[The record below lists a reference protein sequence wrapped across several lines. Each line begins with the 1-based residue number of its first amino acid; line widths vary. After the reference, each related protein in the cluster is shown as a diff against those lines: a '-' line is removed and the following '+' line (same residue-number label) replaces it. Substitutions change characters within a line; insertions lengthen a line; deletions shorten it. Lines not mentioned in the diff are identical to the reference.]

1 MKKINAYSIFTIIF
15 IAIVSL
21 SLFSCSD
28 NNGGGNIIN
37 PQEPVDTSSF
47 ILPLGIGSTWNYES
61 ISEVSNIR
69 PDSIRHYFTNYPI
82 SGHGILNS
90 VKDTIINGVTTR
102 QLVDFHT
109 EDTLTYISKK
119 YYVLTDS
126 ALLQFAYSL
135 TSSSD
140 IFPDSKNGIHYIF
153 NGRSFRTIRDLFI
166 SFDISP
172 DMAATDTLI
181 IENPQPAALRYPIVT
196 NYEWVYRLFN
206 SSILTK
212 KYVKFENL
220 TVAGMVISCIKTQF
234 KWSTLAN
241 LESYQHYSKYG
252 KLRSELVFKDAL
264 VSNEFGMTIGKIDI
278 RDFTLVTNFNI
289 TE

>member
-1 MKKINAYSIFTIIF
+1 MKNYLFLISSAL
-15 IAIVSL
+15 L
-21 SLFSCSD
+21 SCILFVSCSD
-28 NNGGGNIIN
+28 DTGGGNIIN

-47 ILPLGIGSTWNYES
+47 ILTLELGSTWNYES

-69 PDSIRHYFTNYPI
+69 PDSIRHYFTSYPI
-82 SGHGILNS
+82 TGHGILSS
-90 VKDTIINGVTTR
+90 VKDTVLNGVTTR

-109 EDTLTYISKK
+109 EDTLTYISKI

-135 TSSSD
+135 SSSSD
-140 IFPDSKNGIHYIF
+140 IFPDSRNGIHYIF
-153 NGRSFRTIRDLFI
+153 NGRSFRTIRELFI
-166 SFDISP
+166 SFDVSP

-206 SSILTK
+206 SSVLTK

-241 LESYQHYSKYG
+241 MESYQHYSKYG

-278 RDFTLVTNFNI
+278 RDFTHVTNFNI